1 MFLCSLPPGGESLT
15 GVLRTHAFDVPS
27 QLTFYIAGHDG
38 YPNKPA
44 GGKNVVR
51 LVDEK
56 THEVLSEAKPP
67 RNDTA
72 QKVVWNLDSA
82 SGKRGYIEVVDG
94 DTGDA
99 YAWLAVG
106 RFEPNVAPLPHID
119 PNQLAAREKSAAE
132 LVSKFKGIGLKP
144 RLEAALV
151 RPNTEADVR
160 PAIASALLSLKPDDL
175 LAAVVPALGDA
186 SVSANLRAHMATAI
200 VERKDAE
207 ALLVDIFREAP
218 TRIQIKVAQSLA
230 GTASGADKLL
240 KLVEDKQA
248 SPQLLL
254 DRVTVDKLGA
264 LNKPAIADQIKK
276 LTVGLSRDEAIQ
288 KLIDERRA
296 AYKPQPDD
304 TQKGEAIFTQNCSVC
319 HKIGKIGNVVG
330 PQLDGIGNR
339 GLERLLEDVL
349 DPNRNVDRAFRTHVI
364 ALKDGD
370 IVSGLPRREEGELV
384 ILADSNGKEVSVK
397 KSDIESQRESETSL
411 MPSNFGDLI
420 PQSDFEKLMA
430 FLLSKRKE

>member
-15 GVLRTHAFDVPS
+15 GILRTRAFDIPS
-27 QLTFYIAGHDG
+27 QITFYIAGHDG
-38 YPNKPA
+38 YPDKPA
-44 GGKNVVR
+44 GGKNIVR
-51 LVDEK
+51 LHDEK
-56 THEVLSEAKPP
+56 THEVIAEAKPP

-72 QKVVWNLDSA
+72 QKVIWNLNA
-82 SGKRGYIEVVDG
+82 ANGRRGYIEVVDG
-94 DTGDA
+94 DTGNA

-106 RFEPNVAPLPHID
+106 RFEPEVALLPHID

-151 RPNTEADVR
+151 RPDTETDVR

-175 LAAVVPALGDA
+175 LAAVVPALGDTA
-186 SVSANLRAHMATAI
+186 VSADLRQRLATAI
-200 VERKDAE
+200 VERKNAE

-218 TRIQIKVAQSLA
+218 TRIQIKVAQALA
-230 GTASGADKLL
+230 GTANGADKLL
-240 KLVEDKQA
+240 KFVQDQHA

-296 AYKPQPDD
+296 QYKPGPGDA
-304 TQKGEAIFTQNCSVC
+304 QKGEAIWVQNCSVC
-319 HKIGKIGNVVG
+319 HKIGSIGNVVG

-364 ALKDGD
+364 VLKDGD
-370 IVSGLPRREEGELV
+370 VVSGLPRREEGELL
-384 ILADSNGKEVSVK
+384 ILADSLGKEVSVK
-397 KSDIESQRESETSL
+397 KSDIQSRRESETSL

-420 PQSDFEKLMA
+420 PPADFEKLMA